1 MRMKG
6 LVLSVMLAVGLL
18 SYGAIDVSAQMK
30 PKGLKPG
37 VISATALNKAG
48 TYCHLTFPA
57 IDPATLSSKTP
68 KLLAASSGDIIDYYG
83 ACDHD
88 PVGFEEV
95 CRQRVQRSS
104 ERYCDE

>member
-1 MRMKG
+1 MKG
-6 LVLSVMLAVGLL
+6 LVLFVTLAVGLL
-18 SYGAIDVSAQMK
+18 SYGVIDLSAQMA
-30 PKGLKPG
+30 PKGVHED
-37 VISATALNKAG
+37 VISATALNTEG
-48 TYCHLTFPA
+48 TYCHLKFPA

-68 KLLAASSGDIIDYYG
+68 KLLPASTGDIVDFYG
-83 ACDHD
+83 PCDHN